1 MTQRLHT
8 TFTSRLMAS
17 VVLSVAALVTGS
29 CSSSPASPSS
39 NGSPA
44 PPIGSSG
51 MLKLMLTDAPTDEV
65 EEVNMY
71 FTSVTVK
78 PVGGP
83 VEELDIDLAVNPV
96 DLLTLEGSVTDFAS
110 GLVPAGEYEFVRI
123 NIDEGLS
130 HLVVNGMEKSLKI
143 PSEEIKILGRFTVGG
158 ESTTVMT
165 LDFDARASLLRLGNG
180 GWLLKPAIVI
190 MGNGGNGPGED
201 EEEEDEDEDEE
212 AEDDA

>member
-8 TFTSRLMAS
+8 RLTATPLMAS
-17 VVLSVAALVTGS
+17 VVLSVAALMTGS

-44 PPIGSSG
+44 SPTGGSG

-96 DLLTLEGSVTDFAS
+96 DLLTLEGSVADFAS
-110 GLVPAGEYEFVRI
+110 GLVPAGEYEFVHI
-123 NIDEGLS
+123 NIDEDLS
-130 HLVVNGMEKSLKI
+130 HLVVNGMEKSLKV
-143 PSEEIKILGRFTVGG
+143 PSEEIKILRRFTVGG

-180 GWLLKPAIVI
+180 EWLLKPAIVI
-190 MGNGGNGPGED
+190 MGNGGDED
-201 EEEEDEDEDEE
+201 EEDED
-212 AEDDA
+212 DA

>member
-1 MTQRLHT
+1 MTPRLDAK
-8 TFTSRLMAS
+8 FTSTRLMAS
-17 VVLSVAALVTGS
+17 VVLSVGVLVTAS

-39 NGSPA
+39 HGSPA
-44 PPIGSSG
+44 SPIGASG

-96 DLLTLEGSVTDFAS
+96 DLLTLEGSVADFAS
-110 GLVPAGEYEFVRI
+110 GLVPAGEYEFVHI
-123 NIDEGLS
+123 NIDEDLS
-130 HLVVNGMEKSLKI
+130 HLVVNGMEKSLKV
-143 PSEEIKILGRFTVGG
+143 PSEEIKILRRFTVGG

-180 GWLLKPAIVI
+180 EWLLKPAIVI
-190 MGNGGNGPGED
+190 MGNGGNGPGGDED
-201 EEEEDEDEDEE
+201 EEDED
-212 AEDDA
+212 DA